1 MYYESVAGEVSPCH
15 NYFESMQAI
24 KFIPYVI
31 YAVRV
36 PQNVNYC

>member
-1 MYYESVAGEVSPCH
+1 MDVWPYRCIVVVVLCM
-15 NYFESMQAI
+15 MQAI